1 LPKKSRRGG
10 QHAQDSLERVAGIRS
25 ETDIADLL
33 RETFSEKYPIMA
45 IGAIRYGGR
54 MNSWR
59 CAWLAGVLMSAFAWA
74 QDPAPGYPARPIRVI
89 VPFPAGGAADALPR
103 IVGERLAARW
113 GQPVLVENRA
123 GASGSIGAE
132 AVARAEPDGYT
143 LLATPPA
150 PLVINPS
157 LYAKLPY
164 DPTQFVPVTVVA
176 AIPSVLLVNAAKVP
190 ANTIQEFVTLVRA
203 NPDKFNYA
211 SQGTTTVS
219 FLTTEMFKTAAGSL
233 KITHVPYKGTAP
245 GLAALLAGEVE
256 MMFDNLGVTVQH
268 VLSGKLRALAV
279 GSERRVPSLPE
290 VPAMTELYPGFVSI
304 AWFSIS
310 APPKTPTAI
319 ADKLFAAIVEILK
332 QPEVAGRLDALSAE
346 PIGSTPAGM
355 AAIMREDTER
365 WRNVIR
371 ASGVKP
377 E

>member
-1 LPKKSRRGG
+1 
-10 QHAQDSLERVAGIRS
+10 
-25 ETDIADLL
+25 
-33 RETFSEKYPIMA
+33 
-45 IGAIRYGGR
+45 

-59 CAWLAGVLMSAFAWA
+59 CAWLACVLASAFAWA

-113 GQPVLVENRA
+113 GQPVVVENRA
-123 GASGSIGAE
+123 GASGGIGAE
-132 AVARAEPDGYT
+132 AVARADPDGYT

-150 PLVINPS
+150 PLGINPS

-176 AIPSVLLVNAAKVP
+176 AIPSVLLVNATKIQ
-190 ANTIQEFVTLVRA
+190 ANTLQEFVAFVRA
-203 NPDKFNYA
+203 NPDRLNYA

-268 VLSGKLRALAV
+268 VRAGKLKALAV
-279 GSERRVPSLPE
+279 GSERRVPSLPG
-290 VPAMTELYPGFVSI
+290 VPAMAEFYPGFVSI
-304 AWFSIS
+304 AWFSVS
-310 APPKTPTAI
+310 APPKTSAAIAEKLSSAI
-319 ADKLFAAIVEILK
+319 ADILK
-332 QPEVAGRLDALSAE
+332 QPEVAKRLDGLSAE
-346 PIGSTPAGM
+346 PIGSTPAAM
-355 AAIMREDTER
+355 AALMKEDTER
-365 WRNVIR
+365 WRGVIR
-371 ASGVKP
+371 SAGVKP